1 MNALATQTIS
11 LVENGEG
18 EVVRLNDQA
27 KNLLDRHNRFWRSNL
42 GLNREPFIHDEGR
55 LYARDVTGFVNLGDL
70 AVEIAPKFLTPAGGD
85 DEQWRRALWAILAR
99 IYRTPVLS
107 SSTLGS
113 VTPSN
118 FLPDLLGMVLLGSM
132 IASKPNG
139 RPMGYST
146 EQGRLRHFQGR
157 LDLGRIVEILAYPGE
172 VPCEYDVYSEDVPTN
187 RLLRWAAEQLA
198 SQVRSVRLSHD
209 LWEESVAIKT
219 LSPFPPSLGDAERI
233 NLPPHH
239 ASLLPAV
246 TVGQLLL
253 MGRGLQ
259 HGGGNQELPGFLW
272 KSSEV
277 FERFVW
283 YLIHRVARTR
293 LAGVRVAGQRVKLA
307 APVIQGGQ
315 TLWTVPDVRLEGTA
329 RTLGVFDAK
338 YKVWQ
343 SQPLA
348 SDTYQVVT
356 GAWTRNC
363 PIACLVYPSPEGVD
377 KDPIEWRLL
386 GPGNPKSLWALF
398 INLAEIGDPVK
409 ERALEQQVASDL
421 SVMMS

>member
-1 MNALATQTIS
+1 M
-11 LVENGEG
+11 
-18 EVVRLNDQA
+18 LN
-27 KNLLDRHNRFWRSNL
+27 RHNRFWQSNL
-42 GLNREPFIHDEGR
+42 GLNREPFIYDDGR
-55 LYARDVTGFVNLGDL
+55 LYARDVTGFVNLGGFR
-70 AVEIAPKFLTPAGGD
+70 VEIAPKFLTPAVGD
-85 DEQWRRALWAILAR
+85 NENWRRSLWAILAR

-107 SSTLGS
+107 SSTLGR

-132 IASKPNG
+132 LASKPNG
-139 RPMGYST
+139 RPMGYIA
-146 EQGRLRHFQGR
+146 EQGRLPHIQGR
-157 LDLGRIVEILAYPGE
+157 LDLGRIVDILAYPGE

-187 RLLRWAAEQLA
+187 RLLRWATEQLS

-219 LSPFPPSLGDAERI
+219 ASAYPPSLIDAERI
-233 NLPPHH
+233 SLTPHH

-253 MGRGLQ
+253 LGRGLQ

-307 APVIQGGQ
+307 DPSGPAAR
-315 TLWTVPDVRLEGTA
+315 TLWTVPDLRLECTE

-363 PIACLVYPSPEGVD
+363 PVACLVYPSPEGVG
-377 KDPIEWRLL
+377 KDPIEWTLL
-386 GPGNPKSLWALF
+386 GQGNPKALWALF
-398 INLAEIGDPVK
+398 INLTEIGDPVK
-409 ERALEQQVASDL
+409 ERVLEQQVASDL
-421 SVMMS
+421 SVMMSQL